1 MNDWKIVAKEG
12 NPEKEGVYDVI
23 LIYEETKYVGPEG
36 EHRISDECWIKTG
49 IKTGKRYAVRD
60 SRWFGMAREN
70 DGWIMKDQPK
80 EGLVWH
86 EESGSY
92 PSESVYAWL
101 PQRDYPDIS
110 LPEGVDWEPNE

>member
-36 EHRISDECWIKTG
+36 EHRICDERW

-70 DGWIMKDQPK
+70 DGWIMNDQPK
-80 EGLVWH
+80 KGLVWH

-101 PQRDYPDIS
+101 PLRDYPDIS

>member
-1 MNDWKIVAKEG
+1 
-12 NPEKEGVYDVI
+12 
-23 LIYEETKYVGPEG
+23 
-36 EHRISDECWIKTG
+36 
-49 IKTGKRYAVRD
+49 
-60 SRWFGMAREN
+60 MAREN

-101 PQRDYPDIS
+101 PLRDYPDIS